1 MKQIK
6 KQIKKQN
13 SSFDAILTSI
23 GLDSNQIKQA
33 KKIRNMKP
41 NPNALSISEEY
52 TVDWAHWLKQV
63 TEHPNDFTKE
73 EIAQTKEFEEEQ
85 RLGNNRDLVDFAKGK
100 KTKKRKTSKLIKDIM
115 KDLNDAYSNVIKFP
129 KKRAQ

>member
-6 KQIKKQN
+6 KQNKKQD
-13 SSFDAILTSI
+13 SSFEVKLS
-23 GLDSNQIKQA
+23 KFA

-41 NPNALSISEEY
+41 DPGPKIVH

-73 EIAQTKEFEEEQ
+73 EIAQVIENEEEQ
-85 RLGNNRDLVDFAKGK
+85 RLGDNRDLVDFTTGK
-100 KTKKRKTSKLIKDIM
+100 KIKKRKTSKLMKDIM
-115 KDLNDAYSNVIKFP
+115 KDFNNAYSI
-129 KKRAQ
+129 